1 MQVDSLPTELSGKPL
16 AFNRYSTNVCGKK
29 KRREGTKKE
38 RGEEERKKRKEGYFP
53 GILGN

>member
-29 KRREGTKKE
+29 TRREGTKKE